1 MADGNP
7 SWRIGVDIGGT
18 FTDIVLWDS
27 DGGQLVL
34 DKILTTPD
42 DPSRA
47 VLEGVQRI
55 LDTTGVAASELA
67 SVIHGT
73 TLVANALIERK
84 GVVTG
89 LITTEG
95 FRDVLEIGREW
106 RYDLFNLDIEM
117 PRPLV
122 PRRLRFEATE
132 RIGPDGEVLT
142 PLDVASLQPII
153 SALRDAG
160 IESLAVCLLHA
171 YVNPTHEQAIAEAVR
186 RDLRGVALSL
196 SSDVSPELG
205 EYERSSTT
213 TANAYVHPIFRN
225 YVDRLVAA
233 LAELGYQR
241 DLLMVLSD
249 GRCVRAD
256 VAMRYPI
263 RLVQS
268 GPAAGAEAA
277 RLFGELAKVDDVLCF
292 DMGGTT
298 AKACLI
304 PDGTPERTVHFEVAR
319 ETRFAEGSGL
329 PLQIPAIDMIEI
341 GAGGG
346 SIARVDKRGLLQVGP
361 DSAGADPGPVC
372 YGRGNALPT
381 VTDCDLVLGYLAADS
396 FLGGRMALDKAAAER
411 AIEEHLAKP
420 LGISVADAAWGVLE
434 TVTANMAQAA
444 MIHAIERALDVTRFA
459 MLPIGGAGP
468 VHACAMAA
476 KMNIN
481 RLICPTGAG
490 VASAIGMLSAA
501 ISFEIAR
508 AAPADLDGLNFAAT
522 WAMIEEMDREASS
535 LVASTGVDATTVTRK
550 LSAMMRYAGQG
561 YEIEAFLSP
570 ETIENRDYQTLH
582 AAFSEAYRRRY
593 GRSEDMPVEI
603 LSWRLAVE
611 GPRSGLGETLVG
623 RAVDTDQTGQPI
635 GHRPAWF
642 EDQYHET
649 PVFKRGGLKPG
660 IHIQGPAIIEEI
672 ESTTIVP
679 PEFSLAVDM
688 ALNLVITRGDQ

>member
-1 MADGNP
+1 MADTKP

-27 DGGQLVL
+27 QSGQLIL

-42 DPSRA
+42 DPSLA
-47 VLEGVQRI
+47 VLEGVERI
-55 LDTTGVAASELA
+55 LKENGISVEALT

-84 GVVTG
+84 GATTG
-89 LITTEG
+89 LITTSG

-117 PRPLV
+117 PKPLV
-122 PRRLRFEATE
+122 PRHLRFEATE
-132 RIGPDGEVLT
+132 RIGPDGDILVK
-142 PLDVASLQPII
+142 LDETTLQSTI
-153 SALRDAG
+153 SILRDAG
-160 IESLAVCLLHA
+160 VESLAVCLLHA
-171 YVNPTHEQAIAEAVR
+171 YLNPAHEQTIGRVIQREFP
-186 RDLRGVALSL
+186 DMALSL

-213 TANAYVHPIFRN
+213 TANAYVHPTFRN
-225 YVDRLVAA
+225 YVHRLVGA
-233 LAELGYQR
+233 LSDLGYDR
-241 DLLMVLSD
+241 ELLLVLSD
-249 GRCVRAD
+249 GRCVQAD
-256 VAMRYPI
+256 VATRYPI

-268 GPAAGAEAA
+268 GPAAGVEAA
-277 RLFGELAKVDDVLCF
+277 RLFGELAHVDDLLCF

-304 PDGTPERTVHFEVAR
+304 PEGIPERTVRFEVAR

-372 YGRGNALPT
+372 YGRGNDLPT
-381 VTDCDLVLGYLAADS
+381 VTDCDLTLGYLAPDS
-396 FLGGRMALDKAAAER
+396 FLGGRMKLDVDAAIKSIER
-411 AIEEHLAKP
+411 HLAKP
-420 LGISVADAAWGVLE
+420 LGISVEDAAWGVHE

-444 MIHAIERALDVTRFA
+444 MIHAIERALDVTRFS

-468 VHACAMAA
+468 VHACSMAE
-476 KMNIN
+476 KMNIE

-508 AAPADLDGLNFAAT
+508 AAPADLASLDFAGT
-522 WAMIEEMDREASS
+522 WAMIEEMDAEAST
-535 LVASTGVDATTVTRK
+535 LVASAGVDICDVEHK
-550 LSAMMRYAGQG
+550 LSVMMRFAGQG
-561 YEIEAFLSP
+561 YEIETFVSP
-570 ETIENRDYQTLH
+570 ETIENADGDRLH
-582 AAFSEAYRRRY
+582 AAFMEAYRRRY
-593 GRSEDMPVEI
+593 GRTEEVPVEI
-603 LSWRLAVE
+603 ISWRLAVE
-611 GPRSGLGETLVG
+611 GPRSGLGETLAG
-623 RAVDTDQTGQPI
+623 RDIDGDTSSEAVA
-635 GHRPAWF
+635 HRPAWF
-642 EDQYHET
+642 GEQFLET
-649 PVFKRGGLKPG
+649 PVFKRNGLRPG
-660 IHIQGPAIIEEI
+660 NQIQGPAVIEET

-679 PEFSLAVDM
+679 PEFTLGVDQ
-688 ALNLVITRGDQ
+688 ALNLILTRTRS